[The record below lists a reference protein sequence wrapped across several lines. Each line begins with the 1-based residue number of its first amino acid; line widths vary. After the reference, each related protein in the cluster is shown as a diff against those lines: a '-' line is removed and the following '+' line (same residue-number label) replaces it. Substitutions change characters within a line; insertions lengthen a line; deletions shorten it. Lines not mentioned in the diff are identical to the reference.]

1 MTAAQPAIGGIAS
14 DAAPVARFLD
24 AERAFFEQ
32 SGVAVRSTFV
42 ELPRPH
48 LRARLLEAGAGD
60 PILLLHGGGGSAG
73 LFAPLMAC
81 LPAAR
86 LVAPDRPGHGLSDA
100 FTYRG
105 VDLRRHAVDFVGSIA
120 ESLGERPLR
129 IVANS
134 MGALW
139 ALWYAL
145 EHPERVSRLVLVG
158 CPALLLGTSGPFG
171 FRLLSVK
178 RLNQIMFGMEPAS
191 PKQTRTLMRRMGHDP
206 DRISGEFMS
215 YMQRIEELPAY
226 RAAWLSLLETSLT
239 ARGARKPLAF
249 GEAELR
255 RVVQPTL
262 FLWGANDPFGT
273 TDVGRRACSL
283 MPDARLEVVGVG
295 HLPWLDDADR
305 CARLASEFLGVL
317 GTGLVGAS

>member
-1 MTAAQPAIGGIAS
+1 MTTAQPTIAAIAS
-14 DAAPVARFLD
+14 DAAPVIRFLD
-24 AERAFFEQ
+24 AERAFFEH
-32 SGVAVRSTFV
+32 SGVSVRSTFV
-42 ELPRPH
+42 ELPQPR

-105 VDLRRHAVDFVGSIA
+105 VDLRRHAVDFVGAIA
-120 ESLGERPLR
+120 QTLGERPLR

-145 EHPERVSRLVLVG
+145 EHPAQVSRLVLVG
-158 CPALLLGTSGPFG
+158 CPALLLGTSGPLG

-178 RLNQIMFGMEPAS
+178 RLNEIMFGMEPAS
-191 PKQTRTLMRRMGHDP
+191 PNQIRTLMRRMGHDA
-206 DRISGEFMS
+206 DRISGEFMT
-215 YMQRIEELPAY
+215 YMQRVEELPAY

-239 ARGARKPLAF
+239 ARGARKHLAL
-249 GEAELR
+249 GAAELR
-255 RVVQPTL
+255 RVAQPTL
-262 FLWGANDPFGT
+262 FLWGASDPFGT
-273 TDVGRRACSL
+273 ADVGRRACSL

-295 HLPWLDDADR
+295 HLPWLDDAIR
-305 CARLASEFLGVL
+305 CGHLASEFLAERG
-317 GTGLVGAS
+317 

>member
-1 MTAAQPAIGGIAS
+1 MTTARPTIDAIAS

-24 AERAFFEQ
+24 AERAFFEH
-32 SGVAVRSTFV
+32 SAVSVRSTFV
-42 ELPRPH
+42 DLPRPR
-48 LRARLLEAGAGD
+48 LRIRLLEAGAGE
-60 PILLLHGGGGSAG
+60 PTLLLHGGGGAAG
-73 LFAPLMAC
+73 LFAPLMAS

-86 LVAPDRPGHGLSDA
+86 LIAPDRPGHGLSDA

-129 IVANS
+129 IIANS

-158 CPALLLGTSGPFG
+158 CPALLLGTSGPLG

-178 RLNQIMFGMEPAS
+178 RLNEIMFGMEPAS
-191 PKQTRTLMRRMGHDP
+191 AKQIRSLMRRMGHDP
-206 DRISGEFMS
+206 DRISREFMT

-239 ARGARKPLAF
+239 ARGARKHLAL
-249 GEAELR
+249 GDAELR
-255 RVVQPTL
+255 RVVLPTL

-273 TDVGRRACSL
+273 ADVGRRACSL
-283 MPDARLEVVGVG
+283 MPDARLEAVGVG
-295 HLPWLDDADR
+295 HLPWLDDAVR
-305 CARLASEFLGVL
+305 CGRLASEFLAERG
-317 GTGLVGAS
+317 

>member
-1 MTAAQPAIGGIAS
+1 VLTIAS
-14 DAAPVARFLD
+14 DAAPVARFVD
-24 AERAFFEQ
+24 AERAFFEH

-42 ELPRPH
+42 ELPRP
-48 LRARLLEAGAGD
+48 RVRIRILEAGTGD
-60 PILLLHGGGGSAG
+60 PILFLHGGGGSAG

-81 LPAAR
+81 LSAGR
-86 LVAPDRPGHGLSDA
+86 LVAPDRPGHGLSGA

-105 VDLRRHAVDFVGSIA
+105 VDLRRHAVDFVDSIA
-120 ESLGERPLR
+120 ESVGDRPLP

-145 EHPERVSRLVLVG
+145 ERPERVSRLVLLG

-178 RLNQIMFGMEPAS
+178 RLNKMMFGMDPPS
-191 PKQTRTLMRRMGHDP
+191 PKQIRTLMRRMGHDP
-206 DRISGEFMS
+206 GRISEEFTT

-226 RAAWLSLLETSLT
+226 PSAWLSLLEASLT
-239 ARGARKPLAF
+239 SRGARKHLAF
-249 GEAELR
+249 SDAELR

-262 FLWGANDPFGT
+262 FLWGESDPFGT
-273 TDVGRRACSL
+273 VDVGRRACSL
-283 MPDARLEVVGVG
+283 IPDARLELVGTG
-295 HLPWLDDADR
+295 HLPWLDDPGR
-305 CARLASEFLGVL
+305 CGHLASKFLAEL
-317 GTGLVGAS
+317 G

>member
-1 MTAAQPAIGGIAS
+1 MTTAQPTMGAIAS
-14 DAAPVARFLD
+14 DAAPVARFLE
-24 AERAFFEQ
+24 AERAFFEH
-32 SGVAVRSTFV
+32 SGVAVRSSFV
-42 ELPRPH
+42 ELPRPR

-86 LVAPDRPGHGLSDA
+86 LVAPDRPGHGLTDA

-105 VDLRRHAVDFVGSIA
+105 VDLRRHAVDFVGSMA
-120 ESLGERPLR
+120 ELLGERPLR
-129 IVANS
+129 ILANS

-145 EHPERVSRLVLVG
+145 EHPERVARLVLVG
-158 CPALLLGTSGPFG
+158 CPALLLGTSGPLG

-178 RLNQIMFGMEPAS
+178 RLNEIMFGTEPAS
-191 PKQTRTLMRRMGHDP
+191 PKQTRTLVRRMGHDP
-206 DRISGEFMS
+206 DRIATEFMT

-226 RAAWLSLLETSLT
+226 RDAWLSLLETSLA
-239 ARGARKPLAF
+239 ARGPRKHLAL
-249 GEAELR
+249 GESELR

-273 TDVGRRACSL
+273 ADVGRRACSL
-283 MPDARLEVVGVG
+283 MPDARLEVVGAG
-295 HLPWLDDADR
+295 HLPWLDDALR
-305 CARLASEFLGVL
+305 CGRLASEFLADRG
-317 GTGLVGAS
+317 